1 MTLTSVA
8 LGDEAFAASRR
19 WTRASALVVDEWL
32 LERRP
37 PADLTDQLVCTWRG
51 DIGQASVPLPDECVD
66 LYWVN
71 GSVWVSGP
79 ETRSWP
85 SVAFPMW
92 PGTSAVGVRFRS
104 GVAPSVLGV
113 SASDLRDQRVALGAL
128 WPECRA
134 REMAEQLSYAA
145 DDEDRA
151 AQFENAARALVAQAS
166 DPDPIAL
173 EVSASLRSARPI
185 SARDLARAAGVSE
198 RQLHRRCS
206 SAFGYGPALLVR
218 ISRLQRFLRL
228 ARVRAGPPRL
238 ADLAV
243 AAGYADQPHLS
254 REVRS
259 LMGTTAAELVRRS
272 QGCPIGS
279 RQASMFD
286 DTMLG

>member
-1 MTLTSVA
+1 MALTAVA
-8 LGDEAFAASRR
+8 LGDEALAASRR

-32 LERRP
+32 LERQP

-92 PGTSAVGVRFRS
+92 PGTSAVGIRFRS

-113 SASDLRDQRVALGAL
+113 SASDLRDQRVPLGAL
-128 WPECRA
+128 WPGYRA
-134 REMAEQLSYAA
+134 RELVEQLSDAA
-145 DDEDRA
+145 DDEERA
-151 AQFENAARALVAQAS
+151 AELENVARSLVAQAR
-166 DPDPIAL
+166 DPDPVAL
-173 EVSASLRSARPI
+173 EVSATLWSSRATSVRG
-185 SARDLARAAGVSE
+185 LARAAGMSE

-206 SAFGYGPALLVR
+206 SAFGYGPAYLLR

-228 ARVRAGPPRL
+228 ARVRAGTPRL

-259 LMGTTAAELVRRS
+259 LMGTTASDLVRRS
-272 QGCPIGS
+272 PGCPIGS
-279 RQASMFD
+279 RHVSMLE
-286 DTMLG
+286 DTMLE